1 VEGKEGAGAYPTSA
15 ELKKAAERRK
25 RYARVRNRGIA
36 GTSSGAT
43 SDGKEGGTVSWNE
56 VTQSAAARVAR
67 VTRGG
72 GVPNV
77 ERGRGG
83 HADSTSSSAV
93 RRAAGMSAARRSKGS
108 GSPSN
113 DSSSSK
119 PTIKAMAPA
128 VLGMSETMKSSLSA
142 PSNNNKKKT
151 KSANQM
157 MRRGGG
163 VRHHQQQKT
172 TQKHEMNM

>member
-1 VEGKEGAGAYPTSA
+1 
-15 ELKKAAERRK
+15 
-25 RYARVRNRGIA
+25 
-36 GTSSGAT
+36 
-43 SDGKEGGTVSWNE
+43 
-56 VTQSAAARVAR
+56 
-67 VTRGG
+67 
-72 GVPNV
+72 
-77 ERGRGG
+77 
-83 HADSTSSSAV
+83 
-93 RRAAGMSAARRSKGS
+93 MSAARRSKGS